1 VFLICVV
8 ELQMSTQQNNGPV
21 IPAAAIGEV
30 GVPMAPVQVS
40 GAAQQGPQLQS
51 LSQVIAAAEKRES

>member
-1 VFLICVV
+1 
-8 ELQMSTQQNNGPV
+8 MSTQQNNGPV